1 MNIGAIIDKLIYFG
15 IGVYCI
21 FLSIKQ
27 KEKLGNKA
35 AMIRLAGII
44 FIGLGVL
51 YTILALVKK

>member
-15 IGVYCI
+15 IGAYCI

-35 AMIRLAGII
+35 VMARLAGII
-44 FIGLGVL
+44 FIGLSVL